1 MADKDCNYIAS
12 RIGSVASEVFCL
24 TPDNPRALNAKDYS
38 EIYKKM
44 GVKSS
49 YYSTVKD
56 AVYAAIKDAIENNK
70 AVFCVGSLYMYC
82 EIAEH
87 VDEFLKNK

>member
-1 MADKDCNYIAS
+1 
-12 RIGSVASEVFCL
+12 
-24 TPDNPRALNAKDYS
+24 
-38 EIYKKM
+38 M

-49 YYSTVKD
+49 YYPTVKD
-56 AVYAAIKDAIENNK
+56 AVYAAIKDAIDNNK

-82 EIAEH
+82 EIAVH

>member
-1 MADKDCNYIAS
+1 
-12 RIGSVASEVFCL
+12 VASEVFCL

-56 AVYAAIKDAIENNK
+56 AVYAAIKDAIDNNK

-82 EIAEH
+82 EIAVH